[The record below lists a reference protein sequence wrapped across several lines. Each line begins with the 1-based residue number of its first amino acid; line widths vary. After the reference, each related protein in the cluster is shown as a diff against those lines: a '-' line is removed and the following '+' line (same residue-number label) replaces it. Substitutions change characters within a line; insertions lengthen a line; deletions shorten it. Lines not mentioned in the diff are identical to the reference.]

1 MKTIQIESPAG
12 FVPSFDPEKCVLSFS
27 EAPKNIRERL
37 KTIADVFKYNGTTEK
52 AFEKKYADLEP
63 DEKGYVMEKLIA
75 NAYNEGKKPDW
86 SDGKPKGVL
95 VFEMDSS
102 PSGGGFR
109 FVNADSW
116 ASAST
121 VGSRLVF
128 VGPEW
133 EENAKDA
140 ANKFLEI
147 YKLRTS

>member
-1 MKTIQIESPAG
+1 MKTIQIESPVG
-12 FVPSFDPEKCVLSFS
+12 FIPSFDPEKCVLTFS

-37 KTIADVFKYNGTTEK
+37 QTIADVFKYNGITEK

-63 DEKGYVMEKLIA
+63 DEKGYIMEKLIA
-75 NAYNEGKKPDW
+75 NAYNEGKKPNW
-86 SDGKPKGVL
+86 SDGNPKGVL
-95 VFEMDSS
+95 FFEMDSS

-109 FVNADSW
+109 FNVVDFWNSR
-116 ASAST
+116 SH

-133 EENAKDA
+133 QENAKDA
-140 ANKFLEI
+140 ANKFLDI